1 MSDQMSDG
9 DPSASQTAQM
19 ITAYY
24 REAKVGDAAC
34 IRMTYGGMLE
44 FKMSV
49 IEKAATKS
57 RIALRDAYPFGGYGF
72 YVDGRNC
79 KSPGGQGRL
88 VVPTQEIEG
97 WISRHPTG
105 SLHWR

>member
-1 MSDQMSDG
+1 MSDG
-9 DPSASQTAQM
+9 DPSAGQTTQM
-19 ITAYY
+19 IADHY
-24 REAKVGDAAC
+24 RQANVGDAAC
-34 IRMTYGGMLE
+34 IRMTYGGMLM

-57 RIALRDAYPFGGYGF
+57 RIALRDAFSFGGYGF

-88 VVPTQEIEG
+88 VIPTREIEA
-97 WISRHPTG
+97 WTSRHPTG
-105 SLHWR
+105 SLDWR

>member
-1 MSDQMSDG
+1 MSDG
-9 DPSASQTAQM
+9 DPSADQTAQM
-19 ITAYY
+19 ITDYY

-44 FKMSV
+44 F
-49 IEKAATKS
+49 

-88 VVPTQEIEG
+88 VIPTREIEG
-97 WISRHPTG
+97 WISRHPMG
-105 SLHWR
+105 SLDWR